1 MLKVDKHG
9 LLELEVLRHV
19 EESPLLTNRRMADKL
34 GVSVK
39 LAHALLAGMVKRG
52 LFHIKK
58 HHSRRW
64 DYFLTPKGIT
74 EKIRLT
80 REFLEFSMQFYQ
92 EARKASSQV
101 CRDIA
106 NSGNKKVAF
115 MGAGDLAE
123 IAYLGVKE
131 WNLELIEVYDD
142 EKEKFLGIPVKQL
155 NKISAA
161 ASDYIIICLYDKS
174 KPMAGK
180 YLPENIKSMY
190 NMRWIF

>member
-1 MLKVDKHG
+1 M
-9 LLELEVLRHV
+9 LELEVLRHV

-39 LAHALLAGMVKRG
+39 LAHAILRGMVKRG

-64 DYFLTPKGIT
+64 DYFLTPKGLA
-74 EKIRLT
+74 EKVRLT

-106 NSGNKKVAF
+106 GSGKRKIVF

-131 WNLELIEVYDD
+131 WNLELLEVYDD
-142 EKEKFLGIPVKQL
+142 EKESFLGIPVKRL
-155 NKISAA
+155 DMISNSS
-161 ASDYIIICLYDKS
+161 SDYIIICLYDKS

-180 YLPENIKSMY
+180 YLPQNIRPMD